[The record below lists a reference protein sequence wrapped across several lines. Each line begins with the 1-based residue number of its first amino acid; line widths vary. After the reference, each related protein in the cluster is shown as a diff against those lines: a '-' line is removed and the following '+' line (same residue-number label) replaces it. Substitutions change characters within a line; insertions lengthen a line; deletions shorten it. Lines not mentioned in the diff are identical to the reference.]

1 MMYLLPLYP
10 CITVGFYLIV
20 VPPEVT
26 VTSSSRS
33 TCTVTR
39 SNPTGFTYT
48 WTNVNTTT
56 TLPGETAATLTLTSI
71 TMDEIATYS
80 CEVTNSGGDRGTGT
94 LTLQRGCELLSL
106 LDVMSQ
112 SCLIIF

>member
-1 MMYLLPLYP
+1 MKDVLDKIESAYAI
-10 CITVGFYLIV
+10 IT

-26 VTSSSRS
+26 LTSSSVGVS
-33 TCTVTR
+33 VGGDVTLTCTVTR

-48 WTNVNTTT
+48 WTNVNTAT

-80 CEVTNSGGDRGTGT
+80 CEVTNSGGGRGTGI
-94 LTLQRGCELLSL
+94 LTLRIAC
-106 LDVMSQ
+106 
-112 SCLIIF
+112 

>member
-1 MMYLLPLYP
+1 MTASPVRVS
-10 CITVGFYLIV
+10 VGGD
-20 VPPEVT
+20 VT
-26 VTSSSRS
+26 L

-48 WTNVNTTT
+48 WTNVNTIT

-80 CEVTNSGGDRGTGT
+80 CEVTNNGGGKGTGT
-94 LTLQRGCELLSL
+94 LTLQKGCEYKYSRLSE
-106 LDVMSQ
+106 
-112 SCLIIF
+112 

>member
-1 MMYLLPLYP
+1 M
-10 CITVGFYLIV
+10 
-20 VPPEVT
+20 
-26 VTSSSRS
+26 TSSPVRVSVGGDVTL

-80 CEVTNSGGDRGTGT
+80 CEVTNSGGARGTGT
-94 LTLQRGCELLSL
+94 LTLQQGCEYKYRRLSEHRYYTRER
-106 LDVMSQ
+106 DWKPPV
-112 SCLIIF
+112 

>member
-1 MMYLLPLYP
+1 M
-10 CITVGFYLIV
+10 
-20 VPPEVT
+20 
-26 VTSSSRS
+26 TSSPVRVSVGGDVTL

-80 CEVTNSGGDRGTGT
+80 CEVTNSGGARGTGT
-94 LTLQRGCELLSL
+94 RTLQQGCE
-106 LDVMSQ
+106 
-112 SCLIIF
+112 

>member
-1 MMYLLPLYP
+1 MFLYS
-10 CITVGFYLIV
+10 TVT
-20 VPPEVT
+20 PEVT
-26 VTSSSRS
+26 VTASPVRVSVGGDVTL

-39 SNPTGFTYT
+39 SNPTGFTYQ

-94 LTLQRGCELLSL
+94 LTLQQGCE
-106 LDVMSQ
+106 
-112 SCLIIF
+112 

>member
-1 MMYLLPLYP
+1 MNDVIKSE
-10 CITVGFYLIV
+10 CIFIA

-26 VTSSSRS
+26 VTSSPVRVSVGGDVTL

-80 CEVTNSGGDRGTGT
+80 CEVTNSGGGRGTGI
-94 LTLQRGCELLSL
+94 LTLQQGCE
-106 LDVMSQ
+106 
-112 SCLIIF
+112 

>member
-1 MMYLLPLYP
+1 MHVFL
-10 CITVGFYLIV
+10 CINT
-20 VPPEVT
+20 VPPEVI
-26 VTSSSRS
+26 VTSCPDQVSVGSNVTL

-39 SNPTGFTYT
+39 SNPTGFTYI

-80 CEVTNSGGDRGTGT
+80 CEVANSGGGRGAGT
-94 LTLQRGCELLSL
+94 RTLQSKIHYL
-106 LDVMSQ
+106 M
-112 SCLIIF
+112 

>member
-1 MMYLLPLYP
+1 MKDVLDKSVYA
-10 CITVGFYLIV
+10 

-26 VTSSSRS
+26 LTSSPVRVSVGGDVTL

-39 SNPTGFTYT
+39 SNPTCFTYT
-48 WTNVNTTT
+48 WTNVNTAT

-80 CEVTNSGGDRGTGT
+80 CEVTNSGGARGTGI
-94 LTLQRGCELLSL
+94 LTLRLGR
-106 LDVMSQ
+106 
-112 SCLIIF
+112 